1 MSSSSPHA
9 ALLILASTSI
19 YRAALLA
26 RLGLQL
32 QQIAPQVDETPHVN
46 EAPAA
51 LAARL
56 ALSKAQAV
64 AQRHPQRWVL
74 GSDQVCA
81 CEGRLLGKP
90 GSVER
95 AREQLHQLSGRSA
108 EFHTA
113 VALVRNQ
120 SGQVLSA
127 TDVTQVRLRR
137 LTDSEI
143 ERYLDAE
150 PALDCAGS
158 FKCEGLGISLCE
170 AIETDDPTALV
181 GLPLIAVRRLL
192 AETGMSLP

>member
-1 MSSSSPHA
+1 MSLSSPHT
-9 ALLILASTSI
+9 ALPILASTST

-26 RLGLQL
+26 RLGLHL
-32 QQIAPQVDETPHVN
+32 QPIAPQVDETPQLN

-64 AQRHPQRWVL
+64 AQHHPQRWVL
-74 GSDQVCA
+74 GADQVCA
-81 CEGRLLGKP
+81 CEGELLGKP

-95 AREQLHQLSGRSA
+95 AREQLRHLAGRSA

-113 VALVRNQ
+113 VALVR
-120 SGQVLSA
+120 GQPEQILCA
-127 TDVTQVRLRR
+127 ADVTRVRLRS
-137 LTDSEI
+137 LTHTEI

-150 PALDCAGS
+150 PVMDCAGS

-192 AETGMSLP
+192 AEAGVCLP